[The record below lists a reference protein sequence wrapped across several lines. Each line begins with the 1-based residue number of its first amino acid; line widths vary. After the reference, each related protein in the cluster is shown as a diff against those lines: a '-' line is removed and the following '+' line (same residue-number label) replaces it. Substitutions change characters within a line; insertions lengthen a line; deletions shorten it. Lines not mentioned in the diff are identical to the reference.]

1 MLIVIANV
9 MAVID
14 KKPKNEEEA
23 VAKEEQVRGFFFDC
37 PCGRHY
43 RIALNAHIFDET
55 VDIAQCRKKVLN
67 DWMQSRD
74 AIHRPQSDS
83 SVAWTNKKEES
94 SDDEAASLPPTPPL
108 PATGKANK
116 MGPRPPTFPPTAS
129 ERRASEPYRKSERVK
144 RQRVVGS
151 GCWQTL

>member
-1 MLIVIANV
+1 
-9 MAVID
+9 MAVIG

-23 VAKEEQVRGFFFDC
+23 VANSKQVGVLFFDC
-37 PCGRHY
+37 PCGRHS
-43 RIALNAHIFDET
+43 RIALNAHIVDET
-55 VDIAQCRKKVLN
+55 VEATISKKRLRE
-67 DWMQSRD
+67 WMQVRD

-108 PATGKANK
+108 PATEKANK